1 MIELL
6 LFTIWSRTT
15 MKAHSEQS
23 FWNYSNLDTYFYL
36 GRCTLFQNLCKNFS
50 IYLYSKYF
58 QFWKFD
64 NTDTVMLPFACLL
77 NVEFD
82 MLLRIFSRQQFKKG
96 LYDYSFRVKKSQ
108 FFFWTSNITPT
119 PWKLNF
125 ILPKGTIFLILFCMC
140 NSNPIFSFQMSET
153 KRPIDNQFILTL
165 LSRVPFRWTAL
176 STPPYDPKNKR
187 HPISYLKMSG
197 SQSLSFHKL
206 IWHLL
211 VCYMGIPW

>member
-108 FFFWTSNITPT
+108 VFFEP
-119 PWKLNF
+119 P
-125 ILPKGTIFLILFCMC
+125 ILLPHHGNWISFFPKELSSSFCSPHAIVTLFFHSKCLKPRDPLTT
-140 NSNPIFSFQMSET
+140 NSF
-153 KRPIDNQFILTL
+153 
-165 LSRVPFRWTAL
+165 
-176 STPPYDPKNKR
+176 
-187 HPISYLKMSG
+187 
-197 SQSLSFHKL
+197 
-206 IWHLL
+206 
-211 VCYMGIPW
+211 